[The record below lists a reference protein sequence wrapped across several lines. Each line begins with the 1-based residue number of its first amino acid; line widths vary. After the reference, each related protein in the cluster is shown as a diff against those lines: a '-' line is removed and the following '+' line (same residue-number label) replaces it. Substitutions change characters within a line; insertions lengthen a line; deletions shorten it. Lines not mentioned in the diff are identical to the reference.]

1 MYLFYV
7 SKIISSASDVGALL
21 GMPIDKIMETDA
33 VIMEGEKTVLDAVN
47 QMQEKNAKV
56 VLISHQGEAIG
67 IVSKSDILFKVAA
80 KNLPLNKVKLREIM
94 SSPVYSLPPHST
106 LQEAL
111 NYMDKY
117 NIKQIIVSTGSSIL
131 GVMKRAS
138 IYENVQKAS
147 MSTVDTLT
155 EGAPMCIINPNAVK
169 YVKDL
174 STAKAVCPY
183 CESPFDDK
191 NTLSKHIDRLH
202 GGAGLLE
209 GDSRQY

>member
-1 MYLFYV
+1 M
-7 SKIISSASDVGALL
+7 SKISSASDVGALL
-21 GMPIDKIMETDA
+21 DISIDKIMETDA
-33 VIMEGEKTVLDAVN
+33 VIMEGEKTVMDAIN
-47 QMQEKNAKV
+47 KMQEKNAKV
-56 VLISHQGEAIG
+56 VLISHQGEAVG
-67 IVSKSDILFKVAA
+67 LVSKSDILFKVAA
-80 KNLPLNKVKLREIM
+80 KSLPLNKVKLREIM
-94 SSPVYSLPPHST
+94 SSPVYSLPPHSI

-111 NYMDKY
+111 NFMDKY
-117 NIKQIIVSTGSSIL
+117 EIKQIIVSTGSAIL
-131 GVMKRAS
+131 GVLKRAS

-147 MSTVDTLT
+147 MSSVDSLT

>member
-1 MYLFYV
+1 M

-21 GMPIDKIMETDA
+21 AMPIDKIMETDA
-33 VIMEGEKTVLDAVN
+33 VIMEGDKTVLDAVN

-106 LQEAL
+106 LQDAL

-131 GVMKRAS
+131 GIMKRAS

-147 MSTVDTLT
+147 MSTVESLT

-174 STAKAVCPY
+174 SSAKAVCPY

-209 GDSRQY
+209 GDTRQY

>member
-1 MYLFYV
+1 M

-21 GMPIDKIMETDA
+21 AMPIDKIMETDA
-33 VIMEGEKTVLDAVN
+33 VIMEGDKTVLDAIN

-56 VLISHQGEAIG
+56 VLVSHQGEAIG
-67 IVSKSDILFKVAA
+67 IVSKSDILFKAAA
-80 KNLPLNKVKLREIM
+80 KNLSLNKVKLREIM

-106 LQEAL
+106 LQDAL

-117 NIKQIIVSTGSSIL
+117 DIKQIIVSTGSTIL
-131 GVMKRAS
+131 GIMNRAS
-138 IYENVQKAS
+138 IYENLQKAS
-147 MSTVDTLT
+147 ISTVESLT

-191 NTLSKHIDRLH
+191 NSLSKHIDRLH

-209 GDSRQY
+209 GDTRQY

>member
-1 MYLFYV
+1 M
-7 SKIISSASDVGALL
+7 SKISSASDVGTLL
-21 GMPIDKIMETDA
+21 EMPISRIMETDA
-33 VIMEGEKTVLDAVN
+33 VIMEGEKTVLDAIN

-80 KNLPLNKVKLREIM
+80 KNLSLNKVKLREIM
-94 SSPVYSLPPHST
+94 SSPVYSLPPNST
-106 LQEAL
+106 LQDAL

-131 GVMKRAS
+131 GILKRAS

-147 MSTVDTLT
+147 MSTVDSLT

-191 NTLSKHIDRLH
+191 NALSKHIDRLH

-209 GDSRQY
+209 GDTRQY

>member
-1 MYLFYV
+1 M
-7 SKIISSASDVGALL
+7 SKIISSSSDVGALL
-21 GMPIDKIMETDA
+21 GMTIDKIMETDA
-33 VIMEGEKTVLDAVN
+33 LIMEGDKTVLDAIN
-47 QMQEKNAKV
+47 KMQEKNAKV
-56 VLISHQGEAIG
+56 VLISHQGEAVG
-67 IVSKSDILFKVAA
+67 LVSKSDILFKVAV

-94 SSPVYSLPPHST
+94 SSPVYSLPPHSN
-106 LQEAL
+106 LQDAL

-117 NIKQIIVSTGSSIL
+117 NIKQIIVSTGSTIL
-131 GVMKRAS
+131 GIIKRAS

-147 MSTVDTLT
+147 MSTVDALT

>member
-1 MYLFYV
+1 MNKNF
-7 SKIISSASDVGALL
+7 SSASDVGAL
-21 GMPIDKIMETDA
+21 MAMQIDKIMDTDA
-33 VIMEGEKTVLDAVN
+33 LIMEGEKTVLDAIN
-47 QMQEKNAKV
+47 KMQEKDAKV

-94 SSPVYSLPPHST
+94 TSPVYSLPPHST
-106 LQEAL
+106 LQDAL
-111 NYMDKY
+111 DHMDKY
-117 NIKQIIVSTGSSIL
+117 NIKQIIVSAGSAIL
-131 GVMKRAS
+131 GILRRAN
-138 IYENVQKAS
+138 IYENVQKIS
-147 MSTVDTLT
+147 MSSVDTLT

-191 NTLSKHIDRLH
+191 GALSKHIDRLH

-209 GDSRQY
+209 GDTRQY

>member
-1 MYLFYV
+1 V

-21 GMPIDKIMETDA
+21 GMAIDKIMETDA
-33 VIMEGEKTVLDAVN
+33 VIMEGEKTALDAVN

-80 KNLPLNKVKLREIM
+80 KNIPLNKVKLREIM

-106 LQEAL
+106 LQDAL

>member
-1 MYLFYV
+1 M

-21 GMPIDKIMETDA
+21 AMPIDKIMDTNA
-33 VIMEGEKTVLDAVN
+33 LIMEGDKTVLDAIH

-56 VLISHQGEAIG
+56 VLVSHQGEAIG
-67 IVSKSDILFKVAA
+67 IVSKSDIVFKVAA

-94 SSPVYSLPPHST
+94 SSPVYSLPPHSS
-106 LQEAL
+106 LQDAL
-111 NYMDKY
+111 DYMDKY
-117 NIKQIIVSTGSSIL
+117 GIKQIIVSTGSSIL
-131 GVMKRAS
+131 GIMRRAN
-138 IYENVQKAS
+138 IYEKVQQAS
-147 MSTVDTLT
+147 MSTVESLT

-174 STAKAVCPY
+174 SSAKAVCPY

-191 NTLSKHIDRLH
+191 AALSKHIDRLH

-209 GDSRQY
+209 GDVRQY

>member
-1 MYLFYV
+1 V

-21 GMPIDKIMETDA
+21 GMTIDKIMETDA
-33 VIMEGEKTVLDAVN
+33 VIMEGEKTALDAVN

-80 KNLPLNKVKLREIM
+80 KNIPLNKVKLREIM

-106 LQEAL
+106 LQDAL

-174 STAKAVCPY
+174 STAKVVCPY

-209 GDSRQY
+209 GDSRQF

>member
-1 MYLFYV
+1 M

-21 GMPIDKIMETDA
+21 GMQIDKIMETDA

-106 LQEAL
+106 LQDAL

>member
-1 MYLFYV
+1 M

-21 GMPIDKIMETDA
+21 AMPIDKIMETDA
-33 VIMEGEKTVLDAVN
+33 VIMEGEKTVLDAIN

-106 LQEAL
+106 LQDAL

>member
-1 MYLFYV
+1 MNKNF
-7 SKIISSASDVGALL
+7 SSASDVGAL
-21 GMPIDKIMETDA
+21 MAMQIDKIMDTDA
-33 VIMEGEKTVLDAVN
+33 LIMEGEKTVLDAIN
-47 QMQEKNAKV
+47 KMQEKDAKV

-80 KNLPLNKVKLREIM
+80 KNLSLNKVKLREIM
-94 SSPVYSLPPHST
+94 TSPVYSLPPHST
-106 LQEAL
+106 LQDAL
-111 NYMDKY
+111 DHMDKY
-117 NIKQIIVSTGSSIL
+117 NIKQIIVSAGSAIL
-131 GVMKRAS
+131 GILRRAN
-138 IYENVQKAS
+138 IYENVQKIS
-147 MSTVDTLT
+147 MSSVDTLT

-191 NTLSKHIDRLH
+191 GALSKHIDRLH

-209 GDSRQY
+209 GDTRQY

>member
-1 MYLFYV
+1 M
-7 SKIISSASDVGALL
+7 SKISSSSEVGALL
-21 GMPIDKIMETDA
+21 DISIDKIMETDA
-33 VIMEGEKTVLDAVN
+33 VIMEGEKTVMDAIN
-47 QMQEKNAKV
+47 KMQEKKAKV
-56 VLISHQGEAIG
+56 VLISHQGEAVG
-67 IVSKSDILFKVAA
+67 LVSKSDILFKVAA
-80 KNLPLNKVKLREIM
+80 KSLPLNKVKLREIM

-111 NYMDKY
+111 NFMDKY
-117 NIKQIIVSTGSSIL
+117 EIKQIIVSTGSSIL
-131 GVMKRAS
+131 GVLKRAS

>member
-1 MYLFYV
+1 V

-21 GMPIDKIMETDA
+21 GMQIDKIMETDA

-106 LQEAL
+106 LQDAL

>member
-1 MYLFYV
+1 L
-7 SKIISSASDVGALL
+7 AT
-21 GMPIDKIMETDA
+21 PIDKIMDSDA
-33 VIMEGEKTVLDAVN
+33 VIMEGDKNVLDAVN
-47 QMQEKNAKV
+47 KMQEKDAKV

-67 IVSKSDILFKVAA
+67 IVSKSDILFKVSA
-80 KNLPLNKVKLREIM
+80 KNLSLNKVKLREIM

-106 LQEAL
+106 LQDAL
-111 NYMDKY
+111 DYMDKFA
-117 NIKQIIVSTGSSIL
+117 IKQIIVSSGSAIL
-131 GVMKRAS
+131 GILRRAN
-138 IYENVQKAS
+138 IYEKIQSTS
-147 MSTVDTLT
+147 MSTVESLT

-191 NTLSKHIDRLH
+191 NALSKHIDRLH

>member
-1 MYLFYV
+1 M

-21 GMPIDKIMETDA
+21 AMPIDKIMETDA
-33 VIMEGEKTVLDAVN
+33 LIMDGGKSVLDAVH
-47 QMQEKNAKV
+47 QMQEKDAKV

-67 IVSKSDILFKVAA
+67 IVSKSDILFKVVA
-80 KNLPLNKVKLREIM
+80 KNLPLNKTKLREIM
-94 SSPVYSLPPHST
+94 TSPVYSLPPHST
-106 LQEAL
+106 LQDAL

-117 NIKQIIVSTGSSIL
+117 GIKQIIVSTGSSIL
-131 GVMKRAS
+131 GIMKRAS

-147 MSTVDTLT
+147 MSTVESLT

-174 STAKAVCPY
+174 SSAKAVCPY

-191 NTLSKHIDRLH
+191 NALSKHIDRLH

-209 GDSRQY
+209 GDTRQY